1 MRPLVHRV
9 WAQRRLVLATTL
21 VAAVLGVLVS
31 MLVPK
36 WYRSTAVILPP
47 EETDITANLGVMGR
61 ALSKFPALGE
71 FGEYTTPADIYKAI
85 LRSRHGAGRSII
97 DRFHLMD
104 VYRIR
109 SRETAMKQLAKSTGV
124 KLNPDGT
131 IEVYVEDRDPRRA
144 AALAGGMIEALDRY
158 NIAKRNT
165 QGHRTRVFLEQRVA
179 EVDLALRAS
188 EVALKQYQEAHST
201 VAPVSAPS
209 NTEVASAADLMAQKI
224 ALEVRIGVLR
234 GYLRED
240 DDQLVQARRQL
251 AELERQIARIPA
263 LQSDLARLGARQ
275 QAAGAALPAVV
286 GGTRGCARQG
296 DARHADGDRARPARR
311 AREAPGPAQV
321 AVRVRLGDARGARF
335 ERRGHAPRAALGSG
349 LSPAASPRDIEP
361 SSTPTI
367 QKNRNWKWSPSNVPS
382 NIELS
387 TAVATVNSSV
397 CASAACA
404 GTRAARNPP
413 AEQQHE
419 HRTPAAARHAR
430 LVGDRDEE
438 VVRSAGAEMVGLDD
452 ALPESHAERDVREDA
467 PPARAQQEQAHD
479 DAAEF
484 ARAR

>member
-1 MRPLVHRV
+1 MTPDAAPGELDLRPLVRRV

-85 LRSRHGAGRSII
+85 LRSRTVQGDLI

-104 VYRIR
+104 VYRIK
-109 SRETAMKQLAKSTGV
+109 SRETAMKRLAKSTGV

-144 AALAGGMIEALDRY
+144 AALAGGMIDALDRY

-179 EVDLALRAS
+179 EVDSALRAS

-240 DDQLVQARRQL
+240 NDQLVQARRQL

-263 LQSDLARLGARQ
+263 LQSDLARLVRDNKLQEQLYLLLSAE
-275 QAAGAALPAVV
+275 LE
-286 GGTRGCARQG
+286 
-296 DARHADGDRARPARR
+296 DARVKEMRDTPTVTVLDPPVVPEKHQ
-311 AREAPGPAQV
+311 GPRKSLFAFV
-321 AVRVRLGDARGARF
+321 SAML
-335 ERRGHAPRAALGSG
+335 AALG
-349 LSPAASPRDIEP
+349 ASVVVMRREP
-361 SSTPTI
+361 
-367 QKNRNWKWSPSNVPS
+367 
-382 NIELS
+382 
-387 TAVATVNSSV
+387 
-397 CASAACA
+397 
-404 GTRAARNPP
+404 
-413 AEQQHE
+413 
-419 HRTPAAARHAR
+419 
-430 LVGDRDEE
+430 
-438 VVRSAGAEMVGLDD
+438 RSAQD
-452 ALPESHAERDVREDA
+452 
-467 PPARAQQEQAHD
+467 
-479 DAAEF
+479 
-484 ARAR
+484 